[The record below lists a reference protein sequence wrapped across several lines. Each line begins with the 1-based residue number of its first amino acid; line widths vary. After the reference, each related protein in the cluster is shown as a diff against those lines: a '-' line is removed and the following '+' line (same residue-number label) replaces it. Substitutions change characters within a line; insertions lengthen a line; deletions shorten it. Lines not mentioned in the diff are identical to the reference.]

1 MPVLPERFFIT
12 KPAVTV
18 CYTAAGVRVAC
29 DTHDTLNT
37 WTYPHGL
44 PSQPMGALE
53 RSTYGFRLYLA
64 MPARPSPESRQSQA
78 EMRLCGLAPIESPPI
93 VMPRLEIETVVT
105 FFKALSL
112 FGLRTTSRLRRP

>member
-18 CYTAAGVRVAC
+18 CYTAAGVRVAY

-37 WTYPHGL
+37 WTYSHGL

-53 RSTYGFRLYLA
+53 RSTYGFRPYLA
-64 MPARPSPESRQSQA
+64 MPATPHPKADSLRP
-78 EMRLCGLAPIESPPI
+78 
-93 VMPRLEIETVVT
+93 
-105 FFKALSL
+105 K
-112 FGLRTTSRLRRP
+112 